1 MVPRSVVMGLDPFE
15 RRVSYFAGA
24 LAMVLAGLFMP
35 HLLHNTW
42 VTDTAKPGAKNS
54 CVAPFKLVGRVC
66 QHVHLTH
73 PSDWLPQFLEI
84 FIIGLVIILFAYLKK
99 RVGVSFAG
107 LFLGLAIGTTGL
119 PFLFL
124 GGWLVIRALRL
135 QRYGDAT
142 FMGSSRLARAAADER
157 RAARK
162 AGTPVP
168 TRRAA
173 PAPASDAPPAPKT
186 ATPPS
191 PSKRYTPKKRPRTR

>member
-84 FIIGLVIILFAYLKK
+84 FIIGLVIVLFASLKK

-135 QRYGDAT
+135 QLYGDAT

-173 PAPASDAPPAPKT
+173 PAPPKT
-186 ATPPS
+186 APPPS